1 MTLRV
6 AAVSAPELPESRVGR
21 LVLGS
26 NDPASLFNACRYG
39 ALLAE
44 RGTGAW
50 GDSNWAVPRA
60 RRRESVLL
68 MHSFR
73 DDLPLFERMLLR
85 ERPNLLLLGAMTIC
99 YPGAIAC
106 ARFARQLLGDK
117 VCIVLGGRHA
127 LETLYRDRTGGI
139 EHHPGSPL
147 RQMAAGLLDPCF
159 DLVLAGEG
167 EHFIPWLGE
176 RVASLERAGRPMT
189 EIHRHLEGVDQVPG
203 RWHLGWMED
212 DGRIR
217 VVEGRRPA
225 FDRNAMPVPS
235 EMFGV
240 RTAFDVFGGRL
251 TAHVFSDTGGGCA
264 YDCSFCSERRS
275 IAGPLVQLESSAGR
289 LFRQL
294 DGVCRVVAEDHPGRK
309 ASAFVEDST
318 LLAGS
323 NTALRQLVD
332 LLEATDLDIRFGGQ
346 LTLDQI
352 LSRGDLLRDLK
363 SVGLDYLFIGIE
375 TFDPESIGGMSKDL
389 GGGQG
394 RWMHRTE
401 RALEMLSE
409 IGIRVGAAILFGLG
423 EPHPHRLKL
432 LRTLEEWRRI
442 YGSPDPV
449 SFNWAVQHPLQGM
462 DGGTGYLY
470 QDWAIPAGPWLE
482 AFEDFG
488 EASVCYPLA
497 GQKPPHLEEVL
508 EIRRIHQGMAGGPE
522 AVPPV
527 ELPWQGAEVAL

>member
-6 AAVSAPELPESRVGR
+6 VAVSAPELPESHVGR

-39 ALLAE
+39 ALLAD
-44 RGTGAW
+44 RGVGSWA
-50 GDSNWAVPRA
+50 DSNWAVPRGQ
-60 RRRESVLL
+60 RRESLLL

-73 DDLPLFERMLLR
+73 DDLPQLERMLLR
-85 ERPNLLLLGAMTIC
+85 ERPNLLLLGAMTVC

-106 ARFARQLLGDK
+106 ARFARQVLGDK

-127 LETLYRDRTGGI
+127 LETIYRDRSGRI

-147 RQMAAGLLDPCF
+147 RQMAEGLLENCF
-159 DLVLAGEG
+159 DLVLGGEG

-176 RVASLERAGRPMT
+176 RVAALERAGHPMT
-189 EIHRHLEGVDQVPG
+189 EIHRHLDGVTQVPG
-203 RWHLGWMED
+203 RWQLGWIED

-217 VVEGRRPA
+217 VVEGLRPA
-225 FDRNAMPVPS
+225 FDRNEMPVPC

-240 RTAFDVFGGRL
+240 RTAFDVFDGRL
-251 TAHVFSDTGGGCA
+251 TAHAFSDTGSGCA

-275 IAGPLVQLESSAGR
+275 IAGPLVQLDTGAGR

-294 DGVCRVVAEDHPGRK
+294 DSVCRVVAEDHPGRK

-323 NTALRQLVD
+323 NTGLRQLVD
-332 LLEATDLDIRFGGQ
+332 LLGAANLDIRFGGQ

-352 LSRGDLLRDLK
+352 LSRRDLLRDLK

-389 GGGQG
+389 GGNQG

-401 RALEMLSE
+401 RALEMLAD
-409 IGIRVGAAILFGLG
+409 IGIQVGAAILFGLG
-423 EPHPHRLKL
+423 EPHRHRLKL
-432 LRTLEEWRRI
+432 LQTLDEWRSL
-442 YGSPDPV
+442 YGGPDPV

-488 EASVCYPLA
+488 EASVLYPLA
-497 GQKPPHLEEVL
+497 GQEPPRLEEVL
-508 EIRRIHQGMAGGPE
+508 EIRQIHQGMAGGGEDALRIEIP
-522 AVPPV
+522 
-527 ELPWQGAEVAL
+527 LQNAEVAL